1 MNPLMMVLNAI
12 ILIPAPALAVR
23 RAHDIGLTGAA
34 ALLLIVPAAVSMILG
49 PALEPY
55 TAVRIVLGLAYM
67 AGLVMLLWKPQDGDN
82 AYGPDPRLVDDRY
95 AEEQ

>member
-1 MNPLMMVLNAI
+1 MLVNAI

-23 RAHDIGLTGAA
+23 RAHDIGLPGVA
-34 ALLLIVPAAVSMILG
+34 ALLLIVPAAASMILG

-55 TAVRIVLGLAYM
+55 ATVRIVLSLTYI

-95 AEEQ
+95 IEEQ